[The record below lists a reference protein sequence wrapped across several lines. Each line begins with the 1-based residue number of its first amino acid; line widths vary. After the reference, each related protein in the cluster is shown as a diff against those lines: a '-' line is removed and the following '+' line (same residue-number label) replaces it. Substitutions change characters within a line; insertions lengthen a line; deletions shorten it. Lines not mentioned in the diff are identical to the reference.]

1 MNQPLRAALALL
13 LCALVPLCSLAQE
26 EPEALALLEPLEG
39 VVETEQGEEILRY
52 ALPQVEA
59 VTPADEAVNAHYQ
72 GVAQGLSAA
81 LSAAPD
87 ALDGL
92 ASISYEVAHNSGR
105 YLSVVLSTYVLGGAS
120 ETETIAAD
128 TFARDGLYAGQRLTL
143 TQLLGLEPEEDEET
157 SLAGAL
163 ALELV
168 WQLVE
173 RDSENMDRD
182 YLDGLTKE
190 KLSEALNPETD
201 FYLDAD
207 GNIVFFIQSGVISG
221 EVAGVLRFPFAPA
234 ELLSAAGSADG

>member
-1 MNQPLRAALALL
+1 MDIQEQELERRLYAAM
-13 LCALVPLCSLAQE
+13 
-26 EPEALALLEPLEG
+26 
-39 VVETEQGEEILRY
+39 
-52 ALPQVEA
+52 
-59 VTPADEAVNAHYQ
+59 DH
-72 GVAQGLSAA
+72 
-81 LSAAPD
+81 AAPD
-87 ALDGL
+87 ALDGQ
-92 ASISYEVAHNSGR
+92 ASISYEVAHNSSR